1 MLTTFGASACVKA
14 TLTKDSPQVK
24 KLHNQKTHSVRR
36 LKHVL
41 RKLSMEFDDINK
53 YERKDLLKEIS
64 VISKHLDNLECS
76 MEAQKLM
83 FMNEKTDETVARE
96 EDLLWRLA
104 VYGSSV

>member
-1 MLTTFGASACVKA
+1 MRALGISPCIITS
-14 TLTKDSPQVK
+14 LIRDSPQIK
-24 KLHNQKTHSVRR
+24 KLKNQKTHSVRR

-41 RKLSMEFDDINK
+41 RKLSTEFDDINK

-83 FMNEKTDETVARE
+83 FMNEKKNETVARE
-96 EDLLWRLA
+96 EDLL
-104 VYGSSV
+104 